1 MSSSQRREESNEE
14 TVLTSRTA
22 LELVCLGIA
31 VGSLEWRKSVEPKDW
46 GDTDIQCIVSELQ
59 NGGGGK
65 KKDYHYLKKWLLDV
79 AGVQWKGGKPVPA
92 MLEKLKRNTCKHR
105 VIQVLTRLKETSGY
119 QLDLDLDKFFAII
132 SAAYDEAIPEI
143 ERMLEGK
150 K

>member
-1 MSSSQRREESNEE
+1 MSSSQRREESHEE
-14 TVLTSRTA
+14 QVLTSRTA

-31 VGSLEWRKSVEPKDW
+31 VGSLEWRELVEPKDW
-46 GDTDIQCIVSELQ
+46 GDTD
-59 NGGGGK
+59 
-65 KKDYHYLKKWLLDV
+65 LKKWLFDV

-92 MLEKLKRNTCKHR
+92 MLEKLKRNTCRHR

-143 ERMLEGK
+143 ETMLKGK
-150 K
+150 KK

>member
-1 MSSSQRREESNEE
+1 M
-14 TVLTSRTA
+14 LTSRAA

-59 NGGGGK
+59 NGGGGGK
-65 KKDYHYLKKWLLDV
+65 QKDYHYLKKWLFDV

-92 MLEKLKRNTCKHR
+92 MLEKLRRNSCRHR

-119 QLDLDLDKFFAII
+119 QLDMDLDKFFAII

-143 ERMLEGK
+143 DKMLKGK